1 MKVLA
6 VLGRGG
12 DYDGYPLLLDTPEK
26 MTGFNNKIM
35 ITTRPIPEHYGQ
47 QKIKVYDGWLYVVTK
62 ISIISISI
70 L

>member
-1 MKVLA
+1 MNVLA

-35 ITTRPIPEHYGQ
+35 ITTRPMI
-47 QKIKVYDGWLYVVTK
+47 LTTK
-62 ISIISISI
+62 IWA
-70 L
+70 